1 MAAAPAVARFLGAGG
16 MAEALAISREIG
28 EICRG
33 EHPHFR
39 VPALD
44 ERGAP
49 AGVDVRLVVETGIT
63 PLINTG
69 IAGRKAGTG
78 QIGAGVV
85 RAPLACFEGALRALA
100 EG

>member
-1 MAAAPAVARFLGAGG
+1 
-16 MAEALAISREIG
+16 MAEALQITAEMRQ
-28 EICRG
+28 ICFG

-39 VPALD
+39 VPSLD
-44 ERGAP
+44 ERGTP
-49 AGVDVRLVVETGIT
+49 VGIDVRDVIETGIT

-85 RAPLACFEGALRALA
+85 RAPFACFSQALEAFFDDGGKTEG
-100 EG
+100 GY